1 MSNEE
6 VLFQRIGKVLPAG
19 TVIFKEGETGREMY
33 VIQSGKVNISKKI
46 RDVEKVL
53 ATLVAGDFFGEMSI
67 LNNKPRSAAAIVLEE
82 AKVLVVE
89 PKMFE
94 SMIRNNVEIAIRI
107 IKMLAKRLQEADDQI
122 ENLLLKDA
130 NSRVVHTL
138 ARLAETQGSKVEG
151 GIKLSVTSADLAA
164 RTSLKENQVGE
175 VLDKLVKA
183 KLAAISPDS
192 IIVGEVEKLRKFL
205 EFLAMKEQFG
215 DF

>member
-6 VLFQRIGKVLPAG
+6 VLFQRIGKVLLPG
-19 TVIFKEGETGREMY
+19 TIIFREGETGKEMY

-53 ATLVAGDFFGEMSI
+53 ATLGPGDFFGEMSI
-67 LNNKPRSAAAIVLEE
+67 LNNKPRSATVTVAEE
-82 AKVLVVE
+82 LKVLIVE

-151 GIKLSVTSADLAA
+151 GIKINVTPPELAA
-164 RTSLKENQVGE
+164 KTSLKENQVNE
-175 VLDKLVKA
+175 VLEKIVKA
-183 KLAAISPDS
+183 KLAVVTPDS
-192 IIVGEVEKLRKFL
+192 ITIGEVDKLRKFL
-205 EFLAMKEQFG
+205 EFLALKEQFG
-215 DF
+215 EL